1 MSNISKLIQELC
13 PDGVEFKSLNDL
25 GKFYGGLKSKSKN
38 DFQNG
43 NARYISYKNIYS
55 NIATD
60 LEASDFVSVSSSENQ
75 LSLQYGDVLMTGS
88 SENREEVGLSSVV
101 ASEPLEKIYLNS
113 FSICYRFNVL
123 EGFNPDFVKYL
134 FRSLEMRKQI
144 EKTANGVTRINV
156 SKKLLG
162 KVKIPLVPLE
172 IQTKIAKIL
181 DKFTLLEAELEAE
194 LEARRKQYTFYREF
208 MLKISDENSVKHTL
222 GDIGPV
228 RMCKRILKKQ
238 TSPKGGIPFY
248 KIGTFGKK
256 EDSYISKEL
265 YDEYRRKY
273 HFPKKGD
280 LLISAAGTIG
290 RIVEYDG
297 GDAYYQDS
305 NIVWLDNDESI
316 VLNSYLKHFY
326 RLNPWR
332 AVTGGTISRLYND
345 LIRKVEIQVPPIEEQ
360 QRIVDILDRF
370 DALVNDISSGLPA
383 EIAARRKQYEHYR
396 DQLLTF
402 KEREPAGS

>member
-1 MSNISKLIQELC
+1 MSNISKLIEELC

-194 LEARRKQYTFYREF
+194 LEARRKQYAFYQEKVF
-208 MLKISDENSVKHTL
+208 SFKGQSDLLLPLLKISD
-222 GDIGPV
+222 
-228 RMCKRILKKQ
+228 
-238 TSPKGGIPFY
+238 
-248 KIGTFGKK
+248 
-256 EDSYISKEL
+256 ISKKVSAGGDVPSECIKGQEL
-265 YDEYRRKY
+265 PSESHPYPVYSNGS
-273 HFPKKGD
+273 KGND
-280 LLISAAGTIG
+280 LYGYSSTYKVEGPCVTVSARGTIG
-290 RIVEYDG
+290 YHTVRDGKFTPIVRLVTIVPDISKITVEYLNYVLDITEVGSSG
-297 GDAYYQDS
+297 G
-305 NIVWLDNDESI
+305 SI
-316 VLNSYLKHFY
+316 PQLTVPK
-326 RLNPWR
+326 
-332 AVTGGTISRLYND
+332 IKD
-345 LIRKVEIQVPPIEEQ
+345 VEIPVPPLEEQ

-402 KEREPAGS
+402 KELQPAGS